1 MTDIKMGRFLI
12 AASDAV
18 AGKLTGILASAGIAA
33 EAAVHTGE
41 EVLGLC
47 TPDGALILATYSLP
61 DMEAVQLAQ
70 RLGSA
75 SDVLMIVPQDFG
87 GYVPGNVLT
96 LRNPISPDALV
107 QAVRAMLHCRGRLSE
122 LQKKA
127 DKLANT
133 LEERKVIDRAKGRLM
148 DALHYTEAQAHH
160 HIQKRSMDSGRRIV
174 EVAREIL
181 DTENIEA

>member
-1 MTDIKMGRFLI
+1 MTDMKKDRFVI

-18 AGKLTGILASAGIAA
+18 AGKLTGILTGAGIAA

-47 TPDGALILATYSLP
+47 AQDGALILATYSLP

-70 RLGSA
+70 RLGGA
-75 SDVLMIVPQDFG
+75 SDMLMIVPQGFG
-87 GYVPGNVLT
+87 GHVPGNVLT

-107 QAVRAMLHCRGRLSE
+107 QAVRAMLHCRGRMSE

-148 DALHYTEAQAHH
+148 DALHYTEAEAHH
-160 HIQKRSMDSGRRIV
+160 YIQKKSMDSGRRIA
-174 EVAREIL
+174 EVARELL
-181 DTENIEA
+181 DAESIEA